1 MKKECNSF
9 HETGL
14 YHGRHKL
21 ILTMKLTFLTF
32 FLGMMSL
39 SASTYSQETKLSL
52 EMKNVSLLEIF
63 DQIESKSEFVFIYK
77 SETLNDEKIYDI
89 EYNESN
95 IEVILSEILKDTGTK
110 FEIDDRQIIISKED
124 IPESKIQKE
133 SESDIEQPQNKDITG
148 TVKDAQGIALPGVTV
163 VVEGTTIGTVT
174 DENGKFSLFV
184 PANTKTLQFTFVGM
198 RAQIITI
205 GDNKVIDVTMME
217 DVIGLEEVVAVGYG
231 TQLRREV
238 TSSIVTVSEENFNK
252 GAITQSPLQLVQG
265 KVAGLAISRASG
277 GDPTAE
283 VQMQLRG
290 VATVSGD
297 ASPLIIID
305 GVPGGNMN
313 TIAPEDIASIDVLRD
328 GSAAAIYGTRG
339 NAGVIIITTNKGTP
353 GKPIVKYSSYI
364 YTETW
369 LNKPDMLDA
378 TSWNQAREDFASSG
392 IDILVSKAGS
402 MTDYGYDTDWFNEI
416 TRDTP
421 LSTVHNLSISGGDAR
436 TSYYGSINYR
446 DLQGF
451 IIESDN
457 NILNGRLNVT
467 HTGME
472 ERLKVSMSLSNTIRT
487 SNPVNYNCYRQA
499 LQRNPTLP
507 VYNEDGSFNEVAGY
521 DTYNPVALLKQY
533 DREDKN
539 TSLLANTQVS
549 YEIIPGLTFATTGAL
564 QRSNTITGYYES
576 RDAFN
581 SVNGGYNGEAQ
592 RTAMLQHDRTLE
604 TTLTYQKLLKSKHSI
619 NILAGYSYQDFTY
632 EGFGA
637 QNRDFITDIFK
648 FNNLDAGMQLPD
660 GKYTSEDVYS
670 NKESNK
676 LIAFFGRINYNY
688 EGTYMLSASIRREGS
703 TRFGANNK
711 WGLFPSISGG
721 WTVSNEGFMS
731 NVNFVDNLKL
741 RIGYGVTGNQGIDN
755 YLALERLG
763 TSGVMLYSGAWIPG
777 YAPASNPNPDLRWEK
792 KAETNIG
799 IDASL
804 FNEAINLNIDLYSR
818 KTRDLLYEYAVP
830 VPPNLYNSIWTNI
843 GVMTNKGIEFAMSTS
858 PINNG
863 KFKWDIDFNI
873 SYNKNELV
881 TLSNEKFQST
891 YVDLE
896 NIGAPGLNS
905 TPAFRLEQGQPIG
918 NFYGYM
924 FAGFTDEGRWMF
936 WNKERTEKLLSS
948 EVTWEDK
955 GILGNG
961 LPKSYAGLTN
971 TFSYGNFDLTVFF
984 RGAFGFQL
992 LNTQRIFFEN
1002 RIMLPTNVMTSA
1014 LDSEVLEDPMYS
1026 DYYIEDGSYVK
1037 LDNVT
1042 LGYNIPLNGSL
1053 IKSLRVY
1060 ASGQSLLTITGYKG
1074 QDPEIAINGLTP
1086 GMDYRWVYP
1095 SVRTFTLGVNV
1106 QF

>member
-1 MKKECNSF
+1 MKKKVWYGMVHVNGHTKKVLF
-9 HETGL
+9 
-14 YHGRHKL
+14 
-21 ILTMKLTFLTF
+21 IMKLTFLAF
-32 FLGMMSL
+32 FIGLMSL
-39 SASTYSQETKLSL
+39 SASTYSQATKLSL
-52 EMKNVSLLEIF
+52 KMKDASIIEIF
-63 DQIESKSEFVFIYK
+63 EQIESQSEFVFIYK
-77 SETLNDEKIYDI
+77 KDVIDSNDKFDLIANNSSVE
-89 EYNESN
+89 
-95 IEVILSEILKDTGTK
+95 EILTDIFQGTGIK
-110 FEIDDRQIIISKED
+110 FEIDDRQIIITKDEITPHRKPLNPSNEEVAYPQKKE
-124 IPESKIQKE
+124 IS
-133 SESDIEQPQNKDITG
+133 G
-148 TVKDAQGIALPGVTV
+148 TVKDLRSLPLPGVTV
-163 VVEGTTIGTVT
+163 LVPGTTVGTVT
-174 DENGKFSLFV
+174 DVDGKFSLSI
-184 PANTKTLQFTFVGM
+184 PPDAETLQFSFVGM
-198 RAQIITI
+198 KTREILI
-205 GDNKVIDVTMME
+205 GGQQVINIVMEE
-217 DVIGLEEVVAVGYG
+217 DVVGIEEVVAIGYG

-238 TSSIVTVSEENFNK
+238 TSSIATVTEESFNK

-265 KVAGLAISRASG
+265 KIAGLAISRANG

-297 ASPLIIID
+297 ASPLVIID

-313 TIAPEDIASIDVLRD
+313 TLAPEDITSIDILRD

-353 GKPIVKYSSYI
+353 GRPSINYSSYV

-378 TSWNQAREDFASSG
+378 AAWNQARETFTNSG
-392 IDILVSKAGS
+392 VDILESKAVS
-402 MTDYGYDTDWFNEI
+402 MTDYGYDTDWFDEI
-416 TRDTP
+416 TRNMP
-421 LSTVHNLSISGGDAR
+421 LSTVHNLSISGGDER

-457 NILNGRLNVT
+457 NILNGRLTVT
-467 HTGME
+467 HMGIDE
-472 ERLKVSMSLSNTIRT
+472 KLKVTMSLSNTIRK

-507 VYNEDGSFNEVAGY
+507 VFNEDGSFNEVAGY

-533 DREDKN
+533 DRENKN
-539 TSLLANTQVS
+539 NSLLANTQIS
-549 YEIIPGLTFATTGAL
+549 YEIISGLTFSATGAL

-576 RDAFN
+576 RDAFD
-581 SVNGGYNGEAQ
+581 SLNGGYNGEAQ
-592 RTAMLQHDRTLE
+592 RTASQASDRTLE
-604 TTLTYQKLLKSKHSI
+604 TMVTYQKVFKGKHSL
-619 NILAGYSYQDFTY
+619 NALAGYSYQDFKY

-637 QNRDFITDIFK
+637 QNRDFITDIFS
-648 FNNLDAGMQLPD
+648 FNNLGAGMQLPD
-660 GKYTSEDVYS
+660 GKYSEGDVFS
-670 NKESNK
+670 SKESNK

-688 EGTYMLSASIRREGS
+688 EGTYMLSASLRREGS
-703 TRFGANNK
+703 TRFGANDK
-711 WGLFPSISGG
+711 WGLFPSISAG
-721 WTVSNEGFMS
+721 WTVSNEGFMKS
-731 NVNFVDNLKL
+731 VGFVDNLKL

-763 TSGVMLYSGAWIPG
+763 TSGVMLYNGAWIPG

-799 IDASL
+799 IDATL
-804 FNEAINLNIDLYSR
+804 FNNAITLNIDLYSR

-830 VPPNLYNSIWTNI
+830 VPPNLYSSIWTNI
-843 GVMTNKGIEFAMSTS
+843 GELSNKGIEFALKSS
-858 PINNG
+858 PVKTN
-863 KFKWDIDFNI
+863 KFKWDVDFNI
-873 SYNKNELV
+873 SYNKNKLV
-881 TLSNEKFQST
+881 SLSNEKFQST

-924 FAGFTDEGRWMF
+924 FAGFTDEGKWLF

-984 RGAFGFQL
+984 RGAFGFKL

-1014 LDSEVLEDPMYS
+1014 LNSQVLEDPMYS

-1042 LGYNIPLNGSL
+1042 IGYNIPVNGNL
-1053 IKSLRVY
+1053 FKKLRVY
-1060 ASGQSLLTITGYKG
+1060 ASGQSLFTITGYKG

-1086 GMDYRWVYP
+1086 GMDYRWIYP